1 MGGCLLA
8 QVVDHIPVEYDEE
21 ELWRELHVEKLKG
34 KRKEIASLIEESREL
49 IEPKAVYTYF
59 EVVRIEG
66 NSVRL
71 ESGDVLNGIILADM
85 LRCGQKVAPY
95 VATIGPKL
103 EDHASKL
110 AGDNMLLAFFLD
122 KIGNYAL
129 KIAEENIRSLV
140 EKTLGDK
147 ISNFGPGEGTGKL
160 FGIEQ
165 QAVLFQILQPF
176 NSIGV
181 RLTPSYL
188 MIPKKSVS
196 GVFAVTD
203 EEYIACQY
211 CPKKCEDRASVFRG
225 EYRPRRMSH

>member
-1 MGGCLLA
+1 
-8 QVVDHIPVEYDEE
+8 VVNHIPVEYNEK
-21 ELWRELHVEKLKG
+21 ELWRELHVETLKG
-34 KRKEIASLIEESREL
+34 KKKEIASLIEESHEL
-49 IEPKAVYTYF
+49 IEPKAVYTYL

-66 NSVRL
+66 NNIHL
-71 ESGDVLNGIILADM
+71 ESGDMLKGVILADM

-103 EDHASKL
+103 EGRASKL
-110 AGDNMLLAFFLD
+110 AGDNVLLGFFLD

-129 KIAEENIRSLV
+129 DIAKENIRSLV
-140 EKTLGDK
+140 EKTLRDK
-147 ISNFGPGEGTGKL
+147 VSNFGPGEGTGKL

-181 RLTPSYL
+181 RLTSSYL

-203 EEYIACQY
+203 EEYVACQY
-211 CPKKCEDRASVFRG
+211 CPQKCEDRASAFKG
-225 EYRPRRMSH
+225 EYCPRRMSH

>member
-1 MGGCLLA
+1 V

-21 ELWRELHVEKLKG
+21 ELWRKLHVEKLKR

-66 NSVRL
+66 DSVRL
-71 ESGDVLNGIILADM
+71 ESGDVLKGVILADM

-95 VATIGPKL
+95 VATIGSKL
-103 EDHASKL
+103 EDRASKL
-110 AGDNMLLAFFLD
+110 AEDNMLLAFFLD

-129 KIAEENIRSLV
+129 TIAEENIRSLV
-140 EKTLGDK
+140 EKTLGNK
-147 ISNFGPGEGTGKL
+147 VSNFGPGEGTGKL

-181 RLTPSYL
+181 RLKPSYL

-203 EEYIACQY
+203 EEYVACQY
-211 CPKKCEDRASVFRG
+211 CPKKCEDRTSVFMG
-225 EYRPRRMSH
+225 EYRPRRMSHQK